1 VTSLFFFTPQ
11 TVLVD
16 ILAASSISVINFVT
30 VIYIVLL
37 AYFLRIDYFTVLCIS
52 TAQCVLTYACN
63 GHQFGRSSCFSLS
76 LPTAGQPAVL
86 CSTRVSSAGEP
97 AIGIN
102 AMDKSVYLFT
112 ESERVK
118 VV

>member
-1 VTSLFFFTPQ
+1 MHAMDTSLVEVR
-11 TVLVD
+11 VL
-16 ILAASSISVINFVT
+16 AF
-30 VIYIVLL
+30 
-37 AYFLRIDYFTVLCIS
+37 
-52 TAQCVLTYACN
+52 
-63 GHQFGRSSCFSLS
+63 S

-86 CSTRVSSAGEP
+86 YSTRVSSAGEP